1 MGMAGAFVAVADD
14 ATAAY
19 WNPAG
24 LPTGAF
30 LSLLADYTARQT
42 RHEASR
48 PDSPGTDE
56 MGTFV
61 GLSTNA
67 IGFSYYRLRINQI
80 ERSVPPEASADSARQ
95 DQWGEAILGSVITHN
110 VGLTTAQMLY
120 PGVSV
125 GSTLRYV
132 RGSYGVD
139 TGTTGLTT
147 DEWLRDARELEPKVQ
162 HRVDLDVGLK
172 LGGARLQAAIV
183 ARNLLQPTLEAP
195 DGSSVRM
202 DRQVRAGVAFR
213 PVGALLLAGDIDLS
227 RSATASGFRRN
238 LAVGGEYWFGLSLAI
253 RAGARLNLEDSSS
266 HPRPMGA
273 LGFSLALSEGV
284 YVDAQLSRGRDAVE
298 QGWSVAARV
307 GF

>member
-1 MGMAGAFVAVADD
+1 MGGAFVAVADD

-30 LSLLADYTARQT
+30 LSLLADHTARET
-42 RHEASR
+42 RHDASR
-48 PDSPGTDE
+48 PDAPGTDE

-80 ERSVPPEASADSARQ
+80 ERSVPPEASPDSARQ
-95 DQWGEAILGSVITHN
+95 DQWGEATVRSVVTDN
-110 VGLTTAQMLY
+110 VALTAAQMLS

-125 GSTLRYV
+125 GSTVRYV

-139 TGTTGLTT
+139 SGATGLTT
-147 DEWLRDARELEPKVQ
+147 DEWLRDASDLERQGQNK
-162 HRVDLDVGLK
+162 VDLDIGLK
-172 LGGARLQAAIV
+172 LGGARFQAAIV

-195 DGSSVRM
+195 DGSSVQM
-202 DRQVRAGVAFR
+202 DSQVRAGGAFR

-227 RSATASGFRRN
+227 RAATANGFRRN
-238 LAVGGEYWFGLSLAI
+238 LAVGGEYWFGLWLAI
-253 RAGARLNLEDSSS
+253 RAGFRVNLEDASSRA
-266 HPRPMGA
+266 RPVGA
-273 LGFSLALSEGV
+273 LGFSLALSEGI
-284 YVDAQLSRGRDAVE
+284 YVDAQLSRGRDEVE
-298 QGWSVAARV
+298 QGWSVAARF